1 MSSLEAGRRA
11 FRVVS
16 GTARKF
22 SELNGTFLGAGLA
35 FYVVLY
41 CFPLLLLF
49 VTAFGYVLEGLTQA
63 MAEVETLV
71 EELFPASEQAVIETI
86 ESFAAYR
93 GVLSL
98 VTLGAFL
105 LFGTFLFGAARH
117 VLNVVFSV
125 ETRRTFLRGFG
136 ADFLAMLGT
145 GGLLALTVGLASG
158 LALSLEIASRLA
170 PRSWLEPGWAILA
183 RVLTFLFAGA
193 LFYLLF
199 RLLPAKTLSRRSLV
213 DAALAG
219 SILFEM
225 SKWVFAWYVTEARD
239 YARFYGALG
248 GLVFFVIWIYYGSV
262 VFVLAATFGSVLDA
276 DRG

>member
-1 MSSLEAGRRA
+1 MSSREAGRRA

-22 SELNGTFLGAGLA
+22 SEINGTFLGAGLA

-49 VTAFGYVLEGLTQA
+49 VTAFGYVLEGSAQA

-71 EELFPASEQAVIETI
+71 EKLFPASERAVIETI
-86 ESFAAYR
+86 ESFSDYR

-105 LFGTFLFGAARH
+105 LFGTFLFGAVRH
-117 VLNVVFSV
+117 VLNVVFAV
-125 ETRRTFLRGFG
+125 ETRRNFLRGFG
-136 ADFLAMLGT
+136 ADFMAMLGT

-158 LALSLEIASRLA
+158 LALGLEIASRLA

-193 LFYLLF
+193 VFYLLF
-199 RLLPAKTLSRRSLV
+199 RLLPGKTLSRRSLL

-219 SILFEM
+219 SILLEM
-225 SKWVFAWYVTEARD
+225 SKWLFAWYVTEARD